1 MILAAARVGERKKGA
16 SPPEALLLA
25 LQCRRWGALP
35 FGGGVLDQPDW
46 LLRQMSMCLNTFDAF
61 RSYSDRPVKMND
73 VRFAELNPGAW
84 TMIMQTEKL
93 RLISKGLR
101 KPDDFEV
108 SEDE

>member
-1 MILAAARVGERKKGA
+1 MILAAARVGERREGA

-46 LLRQMSMCLNTFDAF
+46 LLRQMAACLNTYDAF
-61 RSYSDRPVKMND
+61 RGYADRAAKIDDVK
-73 VRFAELNPGAW
+73 FAELNPGVWAL
-84 TMIMQTEKL
+84 IMQTEKL

-101 KPDDFEV
+101 KPEDFEE
-108 SEDE
+108 S